1 MGCAVQ
7 ADYDREIANVRSGA
21 GVRAVNSQV
30 AGALRG
36 AASSVREMIFEVD
49 AALCD
54 ESDALRNMP
63 DSRLPQAVK
72 AAAAGG
78 RTEVLHEL
86 LRRFAQKQKAQMPR
100 RRRRNILSSRMLSQL
115 GERRQ
120 LRTRF
125 PSNFRRFNNV
135 RELKEQASA
144 LAVEGGHVQTFRSL
158 PAYGLTNFPL
168 AIRSGNA
175 EMVKVLLEKE
185 TAILWAN
192 EARFRM
198 RGVAPPALRFPR
210 RLSRRR
216 LEDERLVRAER
227 HRRELAHVKEF
238 FINAPLSDA
247 DIFDEPDCD
256 EPPRNLTALHA
267 CAYSG
272 HADVA
277 RVLLD
282 FGADPNILTEPE
294 DSEDVI
300 ACTPLRLAA
309 QCGHAEV
316 VKLFIARG
324 ADINMTVIGL
334 TGGLTPLYYAAAEN
348 RLEVVRLL
356 LHANAD
362 ANKWEPSDDD
372 DDDDPGT
379 YPIDAAAEAGHHRI
393 VRLLLEHGAILRTD
407 DEGYCAPLSLAVEE
421 GRP

>member
-1 MGCAVQ
+1 MGGVIRGCVALVIASPVVSRIATTSIKWGTQHKDLKSLLDKLDRSMKGLLFPFRLWCIVEIHAAIAYGLHIIVRAGNATCIREDGVITGVLNDTENAAQMLENLSHVIDVESASCAVQ

-86 LRRFAQKQKAQMPR
+86 LRRFAQRQHAQMPR

-115 GERRQ
+115 GERRRS
-120 LRTRF
+120 RTRF

-135 RELKEQASA
+135 PDLKGQASA
-144 LAVEGGHVQTFRSL
+144 LAVEGGHVQTVRSL
-158 PAYGLTNFPL
+158 PAYGRTNFPL
-168 AIRSGNA
+168 AIQSGNA

-185 TAILWAN
+185 TAIPAPEALQMPRKLAAILWAN

-216 LEDERLVRAER
+216 LEAES
-227 HRRELAHVKEF
+227 LAYVKEF
-238 FINAPLSDA
+238 L
-247 DIFDEPDCD
+247 
-256 EPPRNLTALHA
+256 
-267 CAYSG
+267 
-272 HADVA
+272 
-277 RVLLD
+277 
-282 FGADPNILTEPE
+282 
-294 DSEDVI
+294 
-300 ACTPLRLAA
+300 
-309 QCGHAEV
+309 
-316 VKLFIARG
+316 
-324 ADINMTVIGL
+324 
-334 TGGLTPLYYAAAEN
+334 
-348 RLEVVRLL
+348 
-356 LHANAD
+356 
-362 ANKWEPSDDD
+362 
-372 DDDDPGT
+372 
-379 YPIDAAAEAGHHRI
+379 
-393 VRLLLEHGAILRTD
+393 
-407 DEGYCAPLSLAVEE
+407 
-421 GRP
+421 